1 MYSRSIFLSA
11 IAASLSLVS
20 SDGVDNPD
28 AICYSY
34 GVDFIDE
41 GSYFINSQS
50 TEDFTSTSY
59 FKGCNDD
66 VADVL
71 LIAPDDYSGEKES
84 LCNQI
89 PTVPDKQNEVSTCSI
104 KKNQMISGH
113 WLLLVT
119 GNNGDGGQPFAWQ
132 RGMYPHLHYFIKG

>member
-11 IAASLSLVS
+11 IAASLSLVR
-20 SDGVDNPD
+20 SDGVIDPT

-34 GVDFIDE
+34 GVDYIDE

-50 TEDFTSTSY
+50 DEDFTSTSF

-66 VADVL
+66 VADVV
-71 LIAPDDYSGEKES
+71 LIAPDDVPGEKET
-84 LCNQI
+84 LCSQL
-89 PTVPDKQNEVSTCSI
+89 PTVPENQNEVSTCPI
-104 KKNQMISGH
+104 KKNQMTSGH
-113 WLLLVT
+113 WLLLVL

-132 RGMYPHLHYFIKG
+132 RGMFLNLLT